1 MEGGHGGGG
10 NGGHG
15 GSGYGHCGGGGHDGG
30 GGSHCGGGGG
40 RGNLSCAL
48 ASTTWR
54 WAPTDSWHPAPEKPL
69 YGIHSDASLRAPH
82 ISSSIFALCL
92 LHSAFYSFLSLSIQ
106 ADTICMA
113 LPCIYL
119 RFFRLFDL

>member
-1 MEGGHGGGG
+1 MVMVVVVVIVIVMVVVALRLTGK
-10 NGGHG
+10 
-15 GSGYGHCGGGGHDGG
+15 G
-30 GGSHCGGGGG
+30 GGSHGDGGGG

-54 WAPTDSWHPAPEKPL
+54 WVPTDSWHPAPEKPL